1 MAENN
6 PIKSKTSIKQGKSN
20 RIPVYSGGTCFG
32 VFFDG
37 TGNNRNKDIP
47 NGNESNIAKLFDYY
61 ILDSY
66 TNKEG
71 IKCANNDSFYSI
83 GVGST
88 AGTLALGGLTGAGAE
103 SRMNKSF
110 DAVVDHFNRK
120 ENVYR
125 KKKYLD
131 VFGFSRGAASARH
144 FVNMVKYLKIPDK
157 TNGGFHDIEL
167 RFLGI
172 FDTVGSF
179 GIPGNKY
186 DEGMDYHLDRE
197 FVKRTVHLTA
207 EHEKRGLFDL
217 TSIKKNK
224 SEPLPGNCLEK
235 SFPGAHSD
243 VGGGYAYRAYRS
255 AGWYKERLVPDK
267 DATGK
272 TIMKLMNV
280 PEKNMQ
286 YEKDA
291 NLTEEAIYEQT
302 EGIGEDYYLEE
313 QIEKSNHLSR
323 IPLKFMYDEMFKADI
338 NVMSREE
345 HIRFEKSMKIEP
357 QVQAFYDEN
366 KSGMPFNEAMNSKYI
381 HDSRYFIDKI
391 GVSIEDNGG
400 TREIFYAATKPR
412 LWENYKEERKKEK
425 DEQWRNETA

>member
-1 MAENN
+1 MADNL
-6 PIKSKTSIKQGKSN
+6 IKSTASIKQGKSN
-20 RIPVYSGGTCFG
+20 KIPVYSGGTCFG

-37 TGNNRNKDIP
+37 TGNNMAKDIP
-47 NGNESNIAKLFDYY
+47 GGNESNIAKLYDFYK
-61 ILDSY
+61 LDAY

-71 IKCANNDSFYSI
+71 IECKNNDFYYNI

-88 AGTLALGGLTGAGAE
+88 LGRLALGGMTGAGAE
-103 SRMNKSF
+103 SRINESYN
-110 DAVVDHFNRK
+110 AVADHFNRK
-120 ENVYR
+120 ENIYR

-144 FVNMVKYLKIPDK
+144 FVNMVKYLKIPNK
-157 TNGGFHDIEL
+157 LNGGFHDIEL

-179 GIPGNKY
+179 GMPGNKY
-186 DEGMDYHLDRE
+186 DAGMDYHLDRD

-224 SEPLPGNCLEK
+224 SESLPGNCLEK

-255 AGWYKERLVPDK
+255 EGWYKERLVRAQ

-272 TIMKLMNV
+272 TIMRLTNI
-280 PEKNMQ
+280 PEKNMN
-286 YEKDA
+286 YEKDK
-291 NLTEEAIYEQT
+291 NLTDDTIYNQSEN
-302 EGIGEDYYLEE
+302 IDEDYYLRE
-313 QIEKSNHLSR
+313 QTEKSNHLSR
-323 IPLKFMYDEMFKADI
+323 IPLKYMHDEMVKTGI
-338 NVMSREE
+338 NVKPWEE
-345 HIRFEKSMKIEP
+345 HDRFEKSIKIEP
-357 QVQAFYDEN
+357 QVQAFYDQN

-381 HDSRYFIDKI
+381 RDSRYFIDKI
-391 GVSIEDNGG
+391 GISVEDNGG
-400 TREIFYAATKPR
+400 TRDIFFSAPNPQ
-412 LWENYKEERKKEK
+412 LWEDYEERKEEEYR
-425 DEQWRNETA
+425 DSYI

>member
-1 MAENN
+1 MADKK
-6 PIKSKTSIKQGKSN
+6 IVKSKTSIKQGKSN
-20 RIPVYSGGTCFG
+20 RIPIYSGGTFFG

-37 TGNNRNKDIP
+37 TGNNMQKDIP
-47 NGNESNIAKLFDYY
+47 GGNESNIAKLTDFYN
-61 ILDSY
+61 LNSY
-66 TNKEG
+66 TNKDG
-71 IKCANNDSFYSI
+71 IECKNNDFYYNI

-88 AGTLALGGLTGAGAE
+88 VGTLALGGLTGAGAE
-103 SRMNKSF
+103 NRMNKSF

-120 ENVYR
+120 ENIYR

-131 VFGFSRGAASARH
+131 IFGFSRGAASARH

-179 GIPGNKY
+179 GVPGNKY
-186 DEGMDYHLDRE
+186 DADMDYHLDRE

-217 TSIKKNK
+217 TSIKKN
-224 SEPLPGNCLEK
+224 SNETLPGNCLEK

-243 VGGGYAYRAYRS
+243 IGGGYAYRAYRS
-255 AGWYKERLVPDK
+255 AGWYKERLVPAK
-267 DATGK
+267 DTTGK
-272 TIMKLMNV
+272 AIMKLMNV

-286 YEKDA
+286 YEKDKY
-291 NLTEEAIYEQT
+291 LTEEAIYEKN
-302 EGIGEDYYLEE
+302 EGIGEEYYLGE

-323 IPLKFMYDEMFKADI
+323 IPLKFMHEEMVKAGL
-338 NVMSREE
+338 NVFDWSKHPRY
-345 HIRFEKSMKIEP
+345 EKTIKIEP

-366 KSGMPFNEAMNSKYI
+366 KSGMPFNDAMNSKYI

-400 TREIFYAATKPR
+400 SREIFFAAPNPQ
-412 LWENYKEERKKEK
+412 LWVTYRENRENEENNS
-425 DEQWRNETA
+425 DSYV

>member
-37 TGNNRNKDIP
+37 TGNNMVKDIP
-47 NGNESNIAKLFDYY
+47 GGNESNIAKLYDFYN
-61 ILDSY
+61 LDPY
-66 TNKEG
+66 TNKDG
-71 IKCANNDSFYSI
+71 IECTNNDLFYRI

-88 AGTLALGGLTGAGAE
+88 AGTLVLGGFIGAGATSRIDE
-103 SRMNKSF
+103 SYEE
-110 DAVVDHFNRK
+110 VVNHFNKK

-144 FVNMVKYLKIPDK
+144 FVNMVKHLKIPDK
-157 TNGGFHDIEL
+157 TNGGFHNIEL

-186 DEGMDYHLDRE
+186 DEGMDYHLDRD

-217 TSIKKNK
+217 TSIKKN
-224 SEPLPGNCLEK
+224 SNETLPGNCLEK

-255 AGWYKERLVPDK
+255 AGWYKERLVPVK

-272 TIMKLMNV
+272 TVMKLMNV
-280 PEKNMQ
+280 PEDNMQ
-286 YEKDA
+286 YEKDV
-291 NLTEEAIYEQT
+291 NLTDEAEYNQSENID
-302 EGIGEDYYLEE
+302 EDYYLRE
-313 QIEKSNHLSR
+313 QTEKSSQLSR
-323 IPLKFMYDEMFKADI
+323 LPLKFMHDEMVKVGI
-338 NVMSREE
+338 NVVPWEE
-345 HIRFEKSMKIEP
+345 HDRYDQSIKIEP
-357 QVQAFYDEN
+357 QVQAFYDQN
-366 KSGMPFNEAMNSKYI
+366 KSGMPFNDAMNSKYI

-391 GVSIEDNGG
+391 GVSVEDNGG
-400 TREIFYAATKPR
+400 TRDVFYSSPNPQ
-412 LWENYKEERKKEK
+412 LWKNYQEEKEE
-425 DEQWRNETA
+425 DWRNTKA

>member
-6 PIKSKTSIKQGKSN
+6 PTKSKASIKQGKSN
-20 RIPVYSGGTCFG
+20 KIPVYSGGTCFA

-37 TGNNRNKDIP
+37 TGNNMQKDIP
-47 NGNESNIAKLFDYY
+47 GGNESNIAKLYDFYNF
-61 ILDSY
+61 DSY
-66 TNKEG
+66 TNKDG
-71 IKCANNDSFYSI
+71 IECTNNDRFYNI

-88 AGTLALGGLTGAGAE
+88 AGTLFLGGLTGAGAE

-131 VFGFSRGAASARH
+131 VFGFSRGAATARH

-186 DEGMDYHLDRE
+186 DDGMDYHLDRD

-217 TSIKKNK
+217 TSIKKNNN
-224 SEPLPGNCLEK
+224 ETLPGNCLEK

-255 AGWYKERLVPDK
+255 AGWYKERMVQAQ

-272 TIMKLMNV
+272 TVMKLKNV

-291 NLTEEAIYEQT
+291 NLTEDARYEQT
-302 EGIGEDYYLEE
+302 EGIGEEYYLEE

-323 IPLKFMYDEMFKADI
+323 IPLKFMHEEMVKAGL
-338 NVMSREE
+338 NVRDWST
-345 HIRFEKSMKIEP
+345 HPRFENSIKIEP

-366 KSGMPFNEAMNSKYI
+366 KSGMPFNDAMNSKYI

-391 GVSIEDNGG
+391 GVSLEDNGG
-400 TREIFYAATKPR
+400 FREIFFAAAKPR
-412 LWENYKEERKKEK
+412 LWVNYREERE
-425 DEQWRNETA
+425 NEEENRDSYV